1 MVTLSSPSPGEPPP
15 RVEVESVT
23 TVRSVVRV
31 TLTIIS
37 VVIVLWLIYLLRQ
50 PIGWIVVAG
59 FIAIALSGPV
69 NLLERK
75 MKRGFAMALV
85 YLALILAPFALIGI
99 LVPPIVNEAN
109 KLVQNFPDYAAQVQD
124 FVNNNDTLAEL
135 EQDYDLTGKLREEA
149 EKLPARLGDAAGL
162 LSDIGLGLVNSI
174 FQAVTILILSVF
186 MLGGAPRFRDFLV
199 RQQPA
204 DRAAWLDN
212 LWKGIANAVGNYV
225 GAALL
230 QATIAGVTSWIVLM
244 ILGIPGALPL
254 AVVIFLLDLIP
265 LVGATIGAV
274 VVGFVTLFGD
284 FPADTIIWAIWAII
298 YQQIE
303 NNVIQPRLQS
313 KALSLEPFVVLV
325 SVLFGSTLFGVPG
338 ALLAIPFAAAIQI
351 TVQEIFRYR
360 RSARLSRLVDEPGA
374 APSTPPPPPSDEPSA
389 AG

>member
-1 MVTLSSPSPGEPPP
+1 MVVLPPGQHEPQP
-15 RVEVESVT
+15 VERREIEALP
-23 TVRSVVRV
+23 TVRSVLRI
-31 TLTIIS
+31 TLTIVA
-37 VVIVLWLIYLLRQ
+37 VVIVLYLIYLLRE

-69 NLLERK
+69 NILERK
-75 MKRGFAMALV
+75 MKRGLAMAIV

-109 KLVQNFPDYAAQVQD
+109 NLVQNFPQYASQVED

-135 EQDYDLTGKLREEA
+135 QRDYDLTGKLQDEA

-174 FQAVTILILSVF
+174 FQSVTILILSVF
-186 MLGGAPRFRDFLV
+186 MLGGAPRFRGFLM

-204 DRAAWLDN
+204 DRAAWMDR
-212 LWKGIANAVGNYV
+212 LWQGIANAVGNYV

-230 QATIAGVTSWIVLM
+230 QATIAGVTSWIVLV

-274 VVGFVTLFGD
+274 VVGFVTLFND
-284 FPADTIIWAIWAII
+284 FPTDTIIWALWAIA

-313 KALSLEPFVVLV
+313 RALSLEPFVVLV
-325 SVLFGSTLFGVPG
+325 SVLFGSALFGVPG

-351 TVQEIFRYR
+351 TVTEIFRYR
-360 RSARLSRLVDEPGA
+360 KAARLSQLES
-374 APSTPPPPPSDEPSA
+374 PSGSPPPAVSPPPAEDADP
-389 AG
+389 G